1 MTKGMTWA
9 STSIQKFW
17 RRQLRFGFELRPPIA
32 ERLEWNPVRFAILSL
47 IQRALLPR
55 LMVLAPKN
63 LAVTLTGSKF
73 VGHLVSSLSKFAG
86 ENRSRPIREE
96 TSVQEMDA
104 YQEMDISLL
113 PEKDSLFPKIFS
125 LLICVGNCSR
135 SGC

>member
-1 MTKGMTWA
+1 MIRGMPWA
-9 STSIQKFW
+9 STSIKSFW
-17 RRQLRFGFELRPPIA
+17 RRQLWFDFELRPPIA

-73 VGHLVSSLSKFAG
+73 VGHLVSSLSKFVG
-86 ENRSRPIREE
+86 ENRSRPILEE

-104 YQEMDISLL
+104 YLL
-113 PEKDSLFPKIFS
+113 GLQFPDT
-125 LLICVGNCSR
+125 V
-135 SGC
+135 